1 MRKKYEYI
9 SIHVSILILHL
20 IYYFGILFLADEGN
34 YLLVSNLECGVK
46 NSSTKYTVQMKI
58 ELKPRAM
65 INISFVSFFAK
76 WLSPDISYKSYYLVY
91 MHLYHENIV
100 IFISKTN
107 EKNSQFNCSNQN
119 LGSNHYFFI

>member
-1 MRKKYEYI
+1 
-9 SIHVSILILHL
+9 
-20 IYYFGILFLADEGN
+20 
-34 YLLVSNLECGVK
+34 
-46 NSSTKYTVQMKI
+46 
-58 ELKPRAM
+58 M
-65 INISFVSFFAK
+65 INSISFVLFFAK

-119 LGSNHYFFI
+119 LGSNHYFFIWDEKVTNIQRLLQ

>member
-1 MRKKYEYI
+1 MELKK
-9 SIHVSILILHL
+9 V
-20 IYYFGILFLADEGN
+20 AQN
-34 YLLVSNLECGVK
+34 
-46 NSSTKYTVQMKI
+46 TVQMKI
-58 ELKPRAM
+58 ELQPRAM
-65 INISFVSFFAK
+65 INISFVLFFAK

>member
-1 MRKKYEYI
+1 MELKI
-9 SIHVSILILHL
+9 VAQNI
-20 IYYFGILFLADEGN
+20 F
-34 YLLVSNLECGVK
+34 
-46 NSSTKYTVQMKI
+46 QMKI
-58 ELKPRAM
+58 ELQPRAM
-65 INISFVSFFAK
+65 INISFVLFFAK